1 MANLDKEALKAELLS
16 RLKADLAMLAR
27 AQEDAQQ
34 GATHEEAKAE
44 DDKDTR
50 AIEASYVA
58 RGHAMRVEELVRGIS
73 EVEIMTLRVFAEEAP
88 VALSA
93 VVTVAEDGAGAS
105 IYFIAPHGGGIAL
118 ALGAAQVQ
126 VVTPKSPLGR
136 ALLGKRVGEDC
147 EVRVGARV
155 RVLEIEALD

>member
-1 MANLDKEALKAELLS
+1 MADLDKEALKAELLAK
-16 RLKADLAMLAR
+16 LKADLDMLAR
-27 AQEDAQQ
+27 AQEDAQE

-58 RGHAMRVEELVRGIS
+58 RGHAMRIEELARGIV
-73 EVEIMTLRVFAEEAP
+73 EVESMAMREFGDDAP
-88 VALSA
+88 AALSA
-93 VVTVAEDGAGAS
+93 LVTVAEDDAPDS
-105 IYFIAPHGGGIAL
+105 IYWIAPHGGGIAL
-118 ALGAAQVQ
+118 AKNKVQ

-136 ALLGKRVGEDC
+136 ALLGKHEGDDC

-155 RVLEIEALD
+155 RALEVESVE